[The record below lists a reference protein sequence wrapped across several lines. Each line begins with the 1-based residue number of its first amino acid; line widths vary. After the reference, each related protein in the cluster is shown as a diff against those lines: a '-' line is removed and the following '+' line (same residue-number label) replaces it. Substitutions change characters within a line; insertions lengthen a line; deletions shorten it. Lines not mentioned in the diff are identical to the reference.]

1 MKMKTYNSMTD
12 FLNSLDNSKITGEIQ
27 AAFVKA
33 WNKIHGYGGN
43 SEMELSTM
51 YPEIMVSVSGG
62 SDSDI
67 VLDLV
72 ERIGYPLSEVHYAF
86 LTPVLNLPL
95 QNATWSIWNRS
106 MELRLNAIE
115 LKFRFPLALK
125 NMGFPF

>member
-51 YPEIMVSVSGG
+51 YPKIMVSVSGG

-86 LTPVLNLPL
+86 FDTGLEFA
-95 QNATWSIWNRS
+95 ATKRHL
-106 MELRLNAIE
+106 EYFE
-115 LKFRFPLALK
+115 QKY
-125 NMGFPF
+125 